1 MQKFLLFMLYIFF
14 ECYFLVLFF
23 ALHNVDGYLRHM
35 GADFI
40 YTDVWYGLYESE
52 MPKEER
58 VRILDD
64 SFRGKLHPYVL
75 NFLKVLT
82 EKGYMKHFS
91 GCCQMYKQQYN
102 LDNGIVPVTAY
113 TAVPLSDELRS
124 KLTAKLST
132 VTGKTIE
139 LDCRIDPE
147 TLGGV
152 RLDFDGKQVDGTVR
166 RRLEDIRGLL
176 KNTVL

>member
-1 MQKFLLFMLYIFF
+1 MTEAATTYGQAMYDLAREENLSKQLLDELTALSGSF
-14 ECYFLVLFF
+14 E
-23 ALHNVDGYLRHM
+23 GEPE
-35 GADFI
+35 FI
-40 YTDVWYGLYESE
+40 RLLSSPNI
-52 MPKEER
+52 PKEER

-82 EKGYMKHFS
+82 EKGYMKHFT
-91 GCCQMYKQQYN
+91 GCCRVYRQQYN
-102 LDNGIVPVTAY
+102 LDNGILPVTAY
-113 TAVPLSDELRS
+113 TAVPLSDELRR

-152 RLDFDGKQVDGTVR
+152 RLDFDGRQVDGTVR

>member
-1 MQKFLLFMLYIFF
+1 MTEVATTYGQAMYDLARDEGKSQAILAELSALDQSLKAAPEFLQLLSAPNI
-14 ECYFLVLFF
+14 
-23 ALHNVDGYLRHM
+23 
-35 GADFI
+35 
-40 YTDVWYGLYESE
+40 
-52 MPKEER
+52 PKEER
-58 VRILDD
+58 VQILDD
-64 SFRGKLHPYVL
+64 SFRGKIEPYVL

-82 EKGYMKHFS
+82 EKGYMRHFS
-91 GCCQMYKQQYN
+91 GCCQYYRQQYN
-102 LDNGIVPVTAY
+102 KDNGIVPVVAY
-113 TAVPLSDELRS
+113 TAVPLSDELRR

>member
-1 MQKFLLFMLYIFF
+1 M
-14 ECYFLVLFF
+14 
-23 ALHNVDGYLRHM
+23 
-35 GADFI
+35 
-40 YTDVWYGLYESE
+40 TDVATTYGQAMYDLAREENLSKQLLDE
-52 MPKEER
+52 LTALSGSFEGEPEFIRLLSSPNIPKEER

-82 EKGYMKHFS
+82 EKGYMKHFT
-91 GCCQMYKQQYN
+91 GCCRVYRQQYN
-102 LDNGIVPVTAY
+102 LDNGILPVTAY
-113 TAVPLSDELRS
+113 TAVPLSDELRR

-152 RLDFDGKQVDGTVR
+152 RLDFDGRQVDGTVR

>member
-1 MQKFLLFMLYIFF
+1 MTEVATTYGQAMYDLARDEGKSQQILAELSVLDQSLSAEPQFLQLLSSPNI
-14 ECYFLVLFF
+14 
-23 ALHNVDGYLRHM
+23 
-35 GADFI
+35 
-40 YTDVWYGLYESE
+40 
-52 MPKEER
+52 PKEER
-58 VRILDD
+58 VQILDD
-64 SFRGKLHPYVL
+64 SFRGKIDPYVL

-82 EKGYMKHFS
+82 EKGYMRHFS
-91 GCCQMYKQQYN
+91 GCCQYYRQQYN
-102 LDNGIVPVTAY
+102 KDNGIVPVVAY
-113 TAVPLSDELRS
+113 TAVPLSDELRR

>member
-1 MQKFLLFMLYIFF
+1 MTEVASIYGQAMYDLARDEGQSQAILEQLT
-14 ECYFLVLFF
+14 
-23 ALHNVDGYLRHM
+23 ALRSSLQDQP
-35 GADFI
+35 DFI
-40 YTDVWYGLYESE
+40 RLLCAPNI
-52 MPKEER
+52 PKEER
-58 VRILDD
+58 VQILDNA
-64 SFRGKLHPYVL
+64 FRGKLNPYVL
-75 NFLKVLT
+75 NFLKLLT
-82 EKGYMKHFS
+82 EKGYMKHFAD
-91 GCCQMYKQQYN
+91 CCKMYRQQYN
-102 LDNGIVPVTAY
+102 KDNGIVPVTAY

-124 KLTAKLST
+124 KLCAKLST

>member
-1 MQKFLLFMLYIFF
+1 MTEIATTYGQAMYDLARDEGLAKDLL
-14 ECYFLVLFF
+14 EELV
-23 ALHNVDGYLRHM
+23 ALNESLTAESG
-35 GADFI
+35 FI
-40 YTDVWYGLYESE
+40 QLLSTPNI
-52 MPKEER
+52 PKEER

-102 LDNGIVPVTAY
+102 KDNGIVPVTAY
-113 TAVPLSDELRS
+113 TAVPLNEELRG
-124 KLTAKLST
+124 KLTNKLST

-139 LDCRIDPE
+139 LECRIDPE

>member
-1 MQKFLLFMLYIFF
+1 MTEVATTYGQAMYDLARDEGKSRQILAELSVLDQSLSAEPEFIQLLSSPNI
-14 ECYFLVLFF
+14 
-23 ALHNVDGYLRHM
+23 
-35 GADFI
+35 
-40 YTDVWYGLYESE
+40 
-52 MPKEER
+52 PKEER
-58 VRILDD
+58 VQILDS
-64 SFRGKLHPYVL
+64 SFRGKIDPYVL

-82 EKGYMKHFS
+82 EKGYMRHFS
-91 GCCQMYKQQYN
+91 GCCQFYRQCYN
-102 LDNGIVPVTAY
+102 KDNGIMPVIAY
-113 TAVPLSDELRS
+113 TAVPLSDELRR

>member
-1 MQKFLLFMLYIFF
+1 MTEVATTYGQAMYDLARDEGKSQTILAELSALDQSLKAAPEFLQLLSAPNI
-14 ECYFLVLFF
+14 
-23 ALHNVDGYLRHM
+23 
-35 GADFI
+35 
-40 YTDVWYGLYESE
+40 
-52 MPKEER
+52 PKEER
-58 VRILDD
+58 VQILDD
-64 SFRGKLHPYVL
+64 SFRGKIDPYVL

-82 EKGYMKHFS
+82 EKGYMRHFS
-91 GCCQMYKQQYN
+91 GCCQYYRQQYN
-102 LDNGIVPVTAY
+102 KDNGIVPVVAY
-113 TAVPLSDELRS
+113 TAVPLSDELRR

>member
-1 MQKFLLFMLYIFF
+1 MTEVATTYGQAMYDLARDEDKSRKILEELSVLDQSLKAAPEFLQLLSAPNI
-14 ECYFLVLFF
+14 
-23 ALHNVDGYLRHM
+23 
-35 GADFI
+35 
-40 YTDVWYGLYESE
+40 
-52 MPKEER
+52 PKEER
-58 VRILDD
+58 VQILDD
-64 SFRGKLHPYVL
+64 SFRGKIDPYVL

-82 EKGYMKHFS
+82 EKGYIRHFS
-91 GCCQMYKQQYN
+91 GCCQFYKQRYN
-102 LDNGIVPVTAY
+102 EDNGIVPVVAY
-113 TAVPLSDELRS
+113 TAIELSDELRR

-152 RLDFDGKQVDGTVR
+152 RLDFDGRQVDGTVR

>member
-1 MQKFLLFMLYIFF
+1 MTEVATTYGQAMYDLARDEGKSQQILAELSVLDQSLSAEPEFLQLLSSPNI
-14 ECYFLVLFF
+14 
-23 ALHNVDGYLRHM
+23 
-35 GADFI
+35 
-40 YTDVWYGLYESE
+40 
-52 MPKEER
+52 PKEER
-58 VRILDD
+58 IQILDD
-64 SFRGKLHPYVL
+64 SFRGKIDPYVL

-82 EKGYMKHFS
+82 EKGYLRHFS
-91 GCCQMYKQQYN
+91 GCCQFYRQQYN
-102 LDNGIVPVTAY
+102 KDNGIVPVVAY
-113 TAVPLSDELRS
+113 TAVPLSDELRR

>member
-1 MQKFLLFMLYIFF
+1 MTEAATTYGQAMYDLAREENLSKQLLDELTALSESF
-14 ECYFLVLFF
+14 E
-23 ALHNVDGYLRHM
+23 GEPE
-35 GADFI
+35 FI
-40 YTDVWYGLYESE
+40 RLLSSPNI
-52 MPKEER
+52 PKEER

-82 EKGYMKHFS
+82 EKGYMKHFT
-91 GCCQMYKQQYN
+91 GCCRVYRQQYN
-102 LDNGIVPVTAY
+102 LDHGIVPVTAY
-113 TAVPLSDELRS
+113 TAVPLSDELRR

-152 RLDFDGKQVDGTVR
+152 RLDFDGRQVDGTVR

>member
-1 MQKFLLFMLYIFF
+1 MTEVATTYGQAMYDLAREEGLAKDLLAQLT
-14 ECYFLVLFF
+14 
-23 ALHNVDGYLRHM
+23 ALEESLR
-35 GADFI
+35 AEPAFVQLLSTPNI
-40 YTDVWYGLYESE
+40 
-52 MPKEER
+52 PKEER

-82 EKGYMKHFS
+82 EKGYIKHFS

>member
-1 MQKFLLFMLYIFF
+1 MTEVATTYGQAMYDLARDEGKSQQILAELSVLDQSLSAEPEFIQLLSSPNI
-14 ECYFLVLFF
+14 
-23 ALHNVDGYLRHM
+23 
-35 GADFI
+35 
-40 YTDVWYGLYESE
+40 
-52 MPKEER
+52 PKEER
-58 VRILDD
+58 VQILDS
-64 SFRGKLHPYVL
+64 SFRGKIDPYVL

-82 EKGYMKHFS
+82 EKGYMRHFS
-91 GCCQMYKQQYN
+91 GCCQFYRQCYN
-102 LDNGIVPVTAY
+102 KDNGIMPVVAY
-113 TAVPLSDELRS
+113 TAVPLSDELRR

-152 RLDFDGKQVDGTVR
+152 RLDFDGRQVDGAVR

>member
-1 MQKFLLFMLYIFF
+1 MTEVATTYGQAMYDLARDEGKSQQILAELSVLDQSLSAEPEFLQLLSSPNI
-14 ECYFLVLFF
+14 
-23 ALHNVDGYLRHM
+23 
-35 GADFI
+35 
-40 YTDVWYGLYESE
+40 
-52 MPKEER
+52 PKEER
-58 VRILDD
+58 VQILDS
-64 SFRGKLHPYVL
+64 SFRGKIDPYVL

-82 EKGYMKHFS
+82 EKGYVRHFS
-91 GCCQMYKQQYN
+91 GCCQFYKQQYN
-102 LDNGIVPVTAY
+102 KDNGIVPVVAY
-113 TAVPLSDELRS
+113 TAVPLSDELRR

-152 RLDFDGKQVDGTVR
+152 RLDFDGRQVDGTVR

>member
-1 MQKFLLFMLYIFF
+1 MTEVASNYGQAMYDLARDENQSQSILEQL
-14 ECYFLVLFF
+14 E
-23 ALHNVDGYLRHM
+23 ALRVCFQDQP
-35 GADFI
+35 DFI
-40 YTDVWYGLYESE
+40 RLLCAPNI
-52 MPKEER
+52 PKEER
-58 VRILDD
+58 VQLLDT

-75 NFLKVLT
+75 NFLKLLT

-91 GCCQMYKQQYN
+91 DCCKMYRQQFN
-102 LDNGIVPVTAY
+102 KDNGIVPVTAF
-113 TAVPLSDELRS
+113 TAVPLSEELRA
-124 KLTAKLST
+124 KLCAKLST

-166 RRLEDIRGLL
+166 RRLEDIRSIL

>member
-1 MQKFLLFMLYIFF
+1 MTEVATTYGQAMYDLARDEGKSRQILAELSVLDQSLSAEPEFIQLLSSPNI
-14 ECYFLVLFF
+14 
-23 ALHNVDGYLRHM
+23 
-35 GADFI
+35 
-40 YTDVWYGLYESE
+40 
-52 MPKEER
+52 PKEER
-58 VRILDD
+58 VQILDS
-64 SFRGKLHPYVL
+64 SFRGKIDPYVL

-82 EKGYMKHFS
+82 EKGYMRHFS
-91 GCCQMYKQQYN
+91 GCCQFYRQCYN
-102 LDNGIVPVTAY
+102 KDNGIMPVVAY
-113 TAVPLSDELRS
+113 TAVPLSDELRR

>member
-1 MQKFLLFMLYIFF
+1 MTEVATTYGQAMYDLARDEGKSQQILVELSVLDQSLSAEPEFIQLLSSPNI
-14 ECYFLVLFF
+14 
-23 ALHNVDGYLRHM
+23 
-35 GADFI
+35 
-40 YTDVWYGLYESE
+40 
-52 MPKEER
+52 PKEER
-58 VRILDD
+58 VQILDN
-64 SFRGKLHPYVL
+64 SFQGKLDPYVL

-82 EKGYMKHFS
+82 EKGYMRHFS
-91 GCCQMYKQQYN
+91 GCCQFYRQCYN
-102 LDNGIVPVTAY
+102 KDNGIMPVIAY
-113 TAVPLSDELRS
+113 TAVPLSDELRR

>member
-1 MQKFLLFMLYIFF
+1 MTEVATTYGQAMYDLARDEGKSRQILAELSVLDQSLSAEPEFIQLLGSPNI
-14 ECYFLVLFF
+14 
-23 ALHNVDGYLRHM
+23 
-35 GADFI
+35 
-40 YTDVWYGLYESE
+40 
-52 MPKEER
+52 PKEER
-58 VRILDD
+58 VQILDS
-64 SFRGKLHPYVL
+64 SFRGKFDPYVL

-82 EKGYMKHFS
+82 EKGYIRHFS
-91 GCCQMYKQQYN
+91 GCCQFYRQCYN
-102 LDNGIVPVTAY
+102 KDNGIMPVVAY
-113 TAVPLSDELRS
+113 TAVPLTDELRR

>member
-1 MQKFLLFMLYIFF
+1 MTEVSTTYGQAMYDLARDEGKSQQILAELSVLDQSLSAEPEFIQLLSSPNI
-14 ECYFLVLFF
+14 
-23 ALHNVDGYLRHM
+23 
-35 GADFI
+35 
-40 YTDVWYGLYESE
+40 
-52 MPKEER
+52 PKEER
-58 VRILDD
+58 VQILDS
-64 SFRGKLHPYVL
+64 SFRGKIDPYVL

-82 EKGYMKHFS
+82 EKGYMRHFS
-91 GCCQMYKQQYN
+91 GCCQFYRQCYN
-102 LDNGIVPVTAY
+102 KDNGIMPVIAY
-113 TAVPLSDELRS
+113 TAVPLSDELRR

>member
-1 MQKFLLFMLYIFF
+1 MTEGATTYGQAMYDLARDEGKSQQILAELSVLDQSLSAEPEFLQLLSSPNI
-14 ECYFLVLFF
+14 
-23 ALHNVDGYLRHM
+23 
-35 GADFI
+35 
-40 YTDVWYGLYESE
+40 
-52 MPKEER
+52 PKEER
-58 VRILDD
+58 VQILDN
-64 SFRGKLHPYVL
+64 SFRGKIDPYVL

-82 EKGYMKHFS
+82 EKGYVRHFS
-91 GCCQMYKQQYN
+91 GCCQYYKQQYN
-102 LDNGIVPVTAY
+102 KDNGIVPVVAY
-113 TAVPLSDELRS
+113 TAVALSDELRR

>member
-1 MQKFLLFMLYIFF
+1 MTEIATMYGQAMYDLARDEGKAQPILAELT
-14 ECYFLVLFF
+14 
-23 ALHNVDGYLRHM
+23 ALDAGLRDQP
-35 GADFI
+35 DFI
-40 YTDVWYGLYESE
+40 RLLCAPNI
-52 MPKEER
+52 PKDER

-75 NFLKVLT
+75 NFLKLLT

-91 GCCQMYKQQYN
+91 GCCQMYRQQYN
-102 LDNGIVPVTAY
+102 RDNGIVPVIAY
-113 TAVPLSDELRS
+113 TAVPLTDELRR

-152 RLDFDGKQVDGTVR
+152 RLDFDGKQIDGTVR
-166 RRLEDIRGLL
+166 RRLEDIRSIL

>member
-1 MQKFLLFMLYIFF
+1 MTEVASNYGQAMYDLARDENQSQAILEQL
-14 ECYFLVLFF
+14 E
-23 ALHNVDGYLRHM
+23 ALRVCFQDQP
-35 GADFI
+35 DFI
-40 YTDVWYGLYESE
+40 RLLCAPNI
-52 MPKEER
+52 PKEER
-58 VRILDD
+58 VQLLDT

-75 NFLKVLT
+75 NFLKLLT

-91 GCCQMYKQQYN
+91 DCCKMYRQQFN
-102 LDNGIVPVTAY
+102 KDNGIVPVTAF
-113 TAVPLSDELRS
+113 TAVPLSEELRA
-124 KLTAKLST
+124 KLCAKLST

>member
-1 MQKFLLFMLYIFF
+1 M
-14 ECYFLVLFF
+14 
-23 ALHNVDGYLRHM
+23 
-35 GADFI
+35 
-40 YTDVWYGLYESE
+40 
-52 MPKEER
+52 
-58 VRILDD
+58 
-64 SFRGKLHPYVL
+64 L

-102 LDNGIVPVTAY
+102 QDNGIVPVTAY
-113 TAVPLSDELRS
+113 TAVALSDELRA
-124 KLTAKLST
+124 KLCAKLST

>member
-1 MQKFLLFMLYIFF
+1 MTEVATTYGQAMYDLARDEGKSQKILAELSVLDQSLKAAPEFLQLLSAPNI
-14 ECYFLVLFF
+14 
-23 ALHNVDGYLRHM
+23 
-35 GADFI
+35 
-40 YTDVWYGLYESE
+40 
-52 MPKEER
+52 PKEER
-58 VRILDD
+58 VQILDD
-64 SFRGKLHPYVL
+64 SFRGKIDPYVL

-82 EKGYMKHFS
+82 EKGYMRHFS
-91 GCCQMYKQQYN
+91 GCCQYYKQQYN
-102 LDNGIVPVTAY
+102 KDNGIVPVVAY
-113 TAVPLSDELRS
+113 TAVPLSDELRR

-152 RLDFDGKQVDGTVR
+152 RLDFDGRQVDGTVR

>member
-1 MQKFLLFMLYIFF
+1 MTANTYAQALYSLAREEGLEKQLLEEMDVLEQAFAQEPAFLRLLSAPN
-14 ECYFLVLFF
+14 L
-23 ALHNVDGYLRHM
+23 
-35 GADFI
+35 
-40 YTDVWYGLYESE
+40 
-52 MPKEER
+52 PKQER
-58 VRILDD
+58 CAILDD
-64 SFRGKLHPYVL
+64 SFRGKVQPYLL
-75 NFLKVLT
+75 NFLKILT

-91 GCCQMYKQQYN
+91 GCCSMYRQQYN

-113 TAVPLSDELRS
+113 TAVPLTEELRR

>member
-1 MQKFLLFMLYIFF
+1 MTEVATTYGQAMYDLARDEGKSQKILAELSVLDQSLKAAPEFLQLLSAPNI
-14 ECYFLVLFF
+14 
-23 ALHNVDGYLRHM
+23 
-35 GADFI
+35 
-40 YTDVWYGLYESE
+40 
-52 MPKEER
+52 PKEER
-58 VRILDD
+58 VQILDD
-64 SFRGKLHPYVL
+64 SFRGKIDPYVL

-82 EKGYMKHFS
+82 EKGYMRHFS
-91 GCCQMYKQQYN
+91 GCCQFYKQQYN
-102 LDNGIVPVTAY
+102 KDNGIVPVVAY
-113 TAVPLSDELRS
+113 TAVPLSDELRR

>member
-1 MQKFLLFMLYIFF
+1 MTEAATTYGQAMYDLAREEGLAKELLGQLTILD
-14 ECYFLVLFF
+14 ES
-23 ALHNVDGYLRHM
+23 LRAEP
-35 GADFI
+35 GFI
-40 YTDVWYGLYESE
+40 QLLSTPNI
-52 MPKEER
+52 PKEER

-64 SFRGKLHPYVL
+64 CFRGKLHPYVL

-82 EKGYMKHFS
+82 EKGYIKHFS
-91 GCCQMYKQQYN
+91 GCCRMYRQLYN
-102 LDNGIVPVTAY
+102 QDNGILPVTAY
-113 TAVPLSDELRS
+113 TAVKLSDELRR

-152 RLDFDGKQVDGTVR
+152 RLDFDGRQIDGTVR

>member
-1 MQKFLLFMLYIFF
+1 MTEVATTYGQAMYDLAREEGLAKDLLAQLT
-14 ECYFLVLFF
+14 
-23 ALHNVDGYLRHM
+23 ALEESLR
-35 GADFI
+35 GEPGFVQLLSTPNI
-40 YTDVWYGLYESE
+40 
-52 MPKEER
+52 PKEER

-64 SFRGKLHPYVL
+64 SFRGKIDLYVL
-75 NFLKVLT
+75 NFLKLLT
-82 EKGYMKHFS
+82 EKGYIRHFS
-91 GCCQMYKQQYN
+91 GCCKVYRQQYN
-102 LDNGIVPVTAY
+102 KDNGIVPVVAY
-113 TAVPLSDELRS
+113 TAIPLSDELRR

-152 RLDFDGKQVDGTVR
+152 RLDFDGRQVDGTVR
-166 RRLEDIRGLL
+166 RRLEDIRSIL

>member
-1 MQKFLLFMLYIFF
+1 MTEVASIYGQAMYDLARDEGQSQAILEQLT
-14 ECYFLVLFF
+14 
-23 ALHNVDGYLRHM
+23 ALRSSLQDQP
-35 GADFI
+35 DFI
-40 YTDVWYGLYESE
+40 RLLCVPNI
-52 MPKEER
+52 PKEER
-58 VRILDD
+58 VQILDNA
-64 SFRGKLHPYVL
+64 FRGKLNPYVL
-75 NFLKVLT
+75 NFLKLLT
-82 EKGYMKHFS
+82 EKGYMKHFAD
-91 GCCQMYKQQYN
+91 CCKMYRQQYN
-102 LDNGIVPVTAY
+102 KDNGIVPVTAY

-124 KLTAKLST
+124 KLCAKLST

>member
-1 MQKFLLFMLYIFF
+1 MTEVATTYGQAMYDLARDEGKSRQILAELSVLDQSLSAEPEFIQLLGSPNI
-14 ECYFLVLFF
+14 
-23 ALHNVDGYLRHM
+23 
-35 GADFI
+35 
-40 YTDVWYGLYESE
+40 
-52 MPKEER
+52 PKEER
-58 VRILDD
+58 VQILDS
-64 SFRGKLHPYVL
+64 SFRGKIDPYVL

-82 EKGYMKHFS
+82 EKGYIRHFS
-91 GCCQMYKQQYN
+91 GCCQFYRQCYN
-102 LDNGIVPVTAY
+102 KDNGIMPVIAY
-113 TAVPLSDELRS
+113 TAVPLSDELRR

>member
-1 MQKFLLFMLYIFF
+1 MTEVATTYGQAMYDLARDEGKSQQILAELSVLDQSLSAEPEFIQLLSSPNIPM
-14 ECYFLVLFF
+14 
-23 ALHNVDGYLRHM
+23 
-35 GADFI
+35 
-40 YTDVWYGLYESE
+40 
-52 MPKEER
+52 EER
-58 VRILDD
+58 VQILDS
-64 SFRGKLHPYVL
+64 SFRGKIDPYVL

-82 EKGYMKHFS
+82 EKGYMRHFS
-91 GCCQMYKQQYN
+91 GCCQFYRQCYN
-102 LDNGIVPVTAY
+102 KDNGIMPVIAY
-113 TAVPLSDELRS
+113 TAVPLSDELRR